1 MVWNEES
8 KDCEFNPYS
17 YDGKCEYGGG
27 YYSGQ
32 CNCRSHRRDR
42 EYHYHGTRGEKT
54 NNYRRF
60 FYSQTGE
67 SDEESH
73 YRTEDLMIE
82 YSLLDLVPPVTL
94 NELKR
99 AYRKKALIYHPDK
112 PTGDN
117 DMFLKIKDAYDNL
130 ISCY

>member
-8 KDCEFNPYS
+8 KECEFNPYS

-42 EYHYHGTRGEKT
+42 EYYREKVKSSH
-54 NNYRRF
+54 YRRF
-60 FYSQTGE
+60 FYSQTGD

-73 YRTEDLMIE
+73 YRTEDFLLE
-82 YSLLDLVPPVTL
+82 YSLLDLIPPVSRS
-94 NELKR
+94 EIKR
-99 AYRKKALIYHPDK
+99 AYYKKALLYHPDK
-112 PTGDN
+112 PNGNN
-117 DMFLKIKDAYDNL
+117 DMFLKIKDAYEHLNL
-130 ISCY
+130 INT

>member
-8 KDCEFNPYS
+8 KDCEFNPYT

-42 EYHYHGTRGEKT
+42 EYYRESANKRD
-54 NNYRRF
+54 YRRY
-60 FYSQTGE
+60 FYSQTGD

-73 YRTEDLMIE
+73 YRSEDFLLE
-82 YSLLDLVPPVTL
+82 YSILDLVPPVSRS
-94 NELKR
+94 EIKK
-99 AYRKKALIYHPDK
+99 AYYKKALLYHPDK
-112 PTGDN
+112 PSGDN
-117 DMFLKIKDAYDNL
+117 EMFVKIKDAYDHLNL
-130 ISCY
+130 IT

>member
-8 KDCEFNPYS
+8 KDCEFNPYT

-42 EYHYHGTRGEKT
+42 EYYRESANKRD
-54 NNYRRF
+54 YRRY
-60 FYSQTGE
+60 FYSQTGD

-73 YRTEDLMIE
+73 YRSEDFLLE
-82 YSLLDLVPPVTL
+82 YSILDLVPPVSRS
-94 NELKR
+94 EIKK
-99 AYRKKALIYHPDK
+99 AYYKKALLYHPDRES
-112 PTGDN
+112 GDN
-117 DMFLKIKDAYDNL
+117 EMFLKIKDAYDHLNL
-130 ISCY
+130 IT